1 MARIPY
7 ATPETMS
14 TEIRAVLAGRRQIN
28 IFRMLANSENVGP
41 GVLALGRKMSI
52 ESSLPPAEREVVIL
66 RVAQL
71 SNCPFMKH
79 EHTAVSRR
87 HKLSDS
93 WIDAVAQYPA
103 DSSLAVLSDFE
114 QLLVRFVDD
123 VVINSNASDEH
134 FDAMAEH
141 YDNSVLVELV
151 LLIGFYMMIGRAMNT
166 FDIELQDG
174 PVDVFPE
181 SWAL

>member
-41 GVLALGRKMSI
+41 GVLSLGRKMSI

-87 HKLSDS
+87 HKLSDL

-134 FDAMAEH
+134 FAAMAEH

-181 SWAL
+181 SWAP